1 MLVVVSIGSSSSSCV
16 GGFSVI
22 DVVRAEIMPMVE
34 VGYVAACMDVS
45 WVERR
50 SRSSL
55 TV

>member
-1 MLVVVSIGSSSSSCV
+1 MLVVVSIGSSSSSSV

-22 DVVRAEIMPMVE
+22 NVVRAEIVHVIE
-34 VGYVAACMDVS
+34 VGYPAACIDAS